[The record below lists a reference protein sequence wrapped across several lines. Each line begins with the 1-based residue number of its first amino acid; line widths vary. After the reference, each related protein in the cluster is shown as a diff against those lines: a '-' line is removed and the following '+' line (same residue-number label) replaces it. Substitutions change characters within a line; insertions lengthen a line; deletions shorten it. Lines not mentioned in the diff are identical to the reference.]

1 MNINNYFKNCRVS
14 VIESAHKDAVLDH
27 QQPIHTETGKMTQ
40 KLATAGLVLAASVGS
55 ASAEKI
61 KFEYWYG
68 LTGDLGAVVAET
80 CNRFNASQDQYE
92 AVCVGQD
99 GYEKAVQNTIAAFR
113 AGKQPT
119 ILQAF
124 DAGTADLMLSGEFYP
139 VTKLMADTG
148 VKIDWADYF
157 PGIANY
163 YSSKSGEFFSMP
175 WNSSTPVYYFNK
187 DQFAKAGITEAP
199 ITWEGLEAVLV
210 KLKASGQGCGLAYA
224 PSSWIDLEQF
234 SMANNVPVA
243 SNNNGYDGLDT
254 TLLFNTT
261 LHVKHMQNMQRW
273 ITEGLAKLRTQASG
287 KTARDSFLEGECSVF
302 FSSIADHNT
311 ISKLKPTFAWDVQI
325 IPTYEGVERK
335 NTVVG
340 GASLWVLSGKTDDE
354 YKAAASYLAFLAT
367 KPEQQ
372 FLLENSGY
380 IPVTKSTYAALKAE
394 GFYSKEPYIN
404 RDIAMKSLTWT
415 EPTALT
421 RGIRLGNFIQI
432 RAEWQAEVEAAL
444 AGQKTMQEAL
454 DTAVARGNELLA
466 RFAQTYPG
474 KSFP

>member
-1 MNINNYFKNCRVS
+1 MN
-14 VIESAHKDAVLDH
+14 
-27 QQPIHTETGKMTQ
+27 T
-40 KLATAGLVLAASVGS
+40 KLATATAVLLASAG
-55 ASAEKI
+55 AGSAEKI

-80 CNRFNASQDQYE
+80 CNRFNASQDMYE

-99 GYEKAVQNTIAAFR
+99 GYDKAVQNTIAAFR
-113 AGKQPT
+113 AGKHPT
-119 ILQAF
+119 LLQSF

-148 VKIDWADYF
+148 VTVDWADYF

-187 DQFAKAGITEAP
+187 DHFAKAGITEAP
-199 ITWEGLEAVLV
+199 ITWEGMEAAFVA
-210 KLKASGQGCGLAYA
+210 LKASGQACGLAYA

-234 SMANNVPVA
+234 SMAHNVPVA
-243 SNNNGYDGLDT
+243 SNSNGYDGLDT
-254 TLLFNTT
+254 ELLFNTT
-261 LHVKHMQNMQRW
+261 LHVRYMEDVQRW
-273 ITEGLAKLRTQASG
+273 LGDGYAMLRTQAAG
-287 KTARDSFLEGECSVF
+287 KTARDSFVEGECSVF

-311 ISKLKPTFAWDVQI
+311 IHKLTPAFGWDVQI

-340 GASLWVLSGKTDDE
+340 GASLWVLSGKTDEE
-354 YKAAASYLAFLAT
+354 YKGAANYLAFLAT
-367 KPEQQ
+367 KEEQQ

-380 IPVTKSTYAALKAE
+380 IPVTKSTYDALLAE
-394 GFYSKEPYIN
+394 GFYANEPFIN
-404 RDIAMKSLTWT
+404 RDIAMKSLTWS
-415 EPTALT
+415 EPTPLT
-421 RGIRLGNFIQI
+421 RGLRLGGMIQI
-432 RAEWQAEVEAAL
+432 RAEWLAEVEAAL

-454 DTAVARGNELLA
+454 DTAVARGNDHLA
-466 RFAQTYPG
+466 RFAQTYAG

>member
-1 MNINNYFKNCRVS
+1 
-14 VIESAHKDAVLDH
+14 
-27 QQPIHTETGKMTQ
+27 MTV
-40 KLATAGLVLAASVGS
+40 KLATTAMALLLTAGA

-61 KFEYWYG
+61 SFEYWYG
-68 LTGDLGAVVAET
+68 LTGDLGKVVAET
-80 CNRFNASQDQYE
+80 CTRFNASQDLYE

-99 GYEKAVQNTIAAFR
+99 GYEKAVQNAIAAFR
-113 AGKQPT
+113 AQKHPT
-119 ILQAF
+119 LLQSF

-148 VKIDWADYF
+148 ITIDWADYF

-187 DQFAKAGITEAP
+187 DHFAKAGLTEAP
-199 ITWEGLEAVLV
+199 ITWEGLEAAMVA
-210 KLKASGQGCGLAYA
+210 LKASGQACALAYA

-234 SMANNVPVA
+234 SMVHNVPVA
-243 SNNNGYDGLDT
+243 SNNNGYDGLDSE
-254 TLLFNTT
+254 LLFNTT
-261 LHVKHMQNMQRW
+261 LHVKHMENIQRW
-273 ITEGLAKLRTQASG
+273 ITEGTALLRTQGTG
-287 KTARDSFLEGECSVF
+287 KTARDSFVEGECSVF

-311 ISKLKPTFAWDVQI
+311 IHKLTPAFGWDVQI
-325 IPTYEGVERK
+325 IPTYEGSQRT
-335 NTVVG
+335 NSVVG

-354 YKAAASYLAFLAT
+354 YKAAAAYLAFLAT

-380 IPVTKSTYAALKAE
+380 IPVTKSTYDALLAE
-394 GFYSKEPYIN
+394 GFYAKEPFIN

-415 EPTALT
+415 EPTELT
-421 RGIRLGNFIQI
+421 RGIRLGSFIQI
-432 RAEWQAEVEAAL
+432 RAEWLAEVEAAL

-454 DTAVARGNELLA
+454 DTAVARGNDQLK
-466 RFAQTYPG
+466 RFAQTYQG

>member
-1 MNINNYFKNCRVS
+1 
-14 VIESAHKDAVLDH
+14 
-27 QQPIHTETGKMTQ
+27 MTQ
-40 KLATAGLVLAASVGS
+40 KLAIAALALAAATG
-55 ASAEKI
+55 AAHAEKA

-80 CNRFNASQDQYE
+80 CNRFNASQDQFE

-113 AGKQPT
+113 AQKHPT
-119 ILQAF
+119 LLQAF

-148 VKIDWADYF
+148 VAIDWSDYF

-187 DQFAKAGITEAP
+187 DHFAKAGLTEGP
-199 ITWEGLEAVLV
+199 VTWEGMETAM
-210 KLKASGQGCGLAYA
+210 KALKDSGQACGLAYA

-234 SMANNVPVA
+234 SMAHNVPVA
-243 SNNNGYDGLDT
+243 SNNNGYDGLDSE
-254 TLLFNTT
+254 LLFNTT
-261 LHVKHMQNMQRW
+261 LHVKHMENIQRW
-273 ITEGLAKLRTQASG
+273 LGEGLAMLRTAAAG
-287 KTARDSFLEGECSVF
+287 KTARDSFVEGECSIF

-311 ISKLKPTFAWDVQI
+311 VHKLKPGFAWDVQI

-340 GASLWVLSGKTDDE
+340 GASLWVLSGKSDDE
-354 YKAAASYLAFLAT
+354 YKAAAAYLAFLAT

-380 IPVTKSTYAALKAE
+380 IPVTKSTYEALKAE
-394 GFYSKEPYIN
+394 GFYAKEPFIN
-404 RDIAMKSLTWT
+404 RDIAMKSLTWS
-415 EPTALT
+415 EPTELT
-421 RGIRLGNFIQI
+421 RGIRLGSFIQI
-432 RAEWQAEVEAAL
+432 RAEWMAEVEAAL
-444 AGQKTMQEAL
+444 AGQKTMKEAL
-454 DTAVARGNELLA
+454 DTAVARGNDHLK
-466 RFAQTYPG
+466 RFAQTYAG

>member
-1 MNINNYFKNCRVS
+1 
-14 VIESAHKDAVLDH
+14 
-27 QQPIHTETGKMTQ
+27 MTV
-40 KLATAGLVLAASVGS
+40 KLATTAMALLLTAGA

-61 KFEYWYG
+61 SFEYWYG
-68 LTGDLGAVVAET
+68 LTGDLGKVVAET
-80 CNRFNASQDQYE
+80 CTRFNASQDLYE

-99 GYEKAVQNTIAAFR
+99 GYEKAVQNAIAAFR
-113 AGKQPT
+113 AQKHPT
-119 ILQAF
+119 LLQSF

-148 VKIDWADYF
+148 VTIDWADYF

-187 DQFAKAGITEAP
+187 DHFAKAGLTEAP
-199 ITWEGLEAVLV
+199 ITWEGLEAAMVA
-210 KLKASGQGCGLAYA
+210 LKASGQACALAYA

-234 SMANNVPVA
+234 SMVHNVPVA
-243 SNNNGYDGLDT
+243 SNNNGYDGLDSE
-254 TLLFNTT
+254 LLFNTT
-261 LHVKHMQNMQRW
+261 LHVKHMENIQRW
-273 ITEGLAKLRTQASG
+273 ITEGTALLRTQGTG
-287 KTARDSFLEGECSVF
+287 KTARDSFVEGECSVF

-311 ISKLKPTFAWDVQI
+311 IHKLTPAFGWDVQI
-325 IPTYEGVERK
+325 IPTYEGTERT
-335 NTVVG
+335 NSVVG

-354 YKAAASYLAFLAT
+354 YKAAAAYLAFLAT

-380 IPVTKSTYAALKAE
+380 IPVTKSTYDALLAE
-394 GFYSKEPYIN
+394 GFYAKEPFIN

-415 EPTALT
+415 EPTELT
-421 RGIRLGNFIQI
+421 RGIRLGSFIQI
-432 RAEWQAEVEAAL
+432 RAEWLAEVEAAL

-454 DTAVARGNELLA
+454 DTAVARGNDQLK
-466 RFAQTYPG
+466 RFAQTYQG

>member
-1 MNINNYFKNCRVS
+1 MK
-14 VIESAHKDAVLDH
+14 L
-27 QQPIHTETGKMTQ
+27 
-40 KLATAGLVLAASVGS
+40 KLATTAMALCATAGAAS
-55 ASAEKI
+55 ADKA

-80 CNRFNASQDQYE
+80 CNRFNASQDMYE

-113 AGKQPT
+113 AGKHPT
-119 ILQAF
+119 LLQSF

-139 VTKLMADTG
+139 VTQLMADTG
-148 VKIDWADYF
+148 VTVDWSDYF

-163 YSSKSGEFFSMP
+163 YSSRSGEFFSMP

-187 DQFAKAGITEAP
+187 DHFAKAGITEAP
-199 ITWEGLEAVLV
+199 ITWEGMEAAFVA
-210 KLKASGQGCGLAYA
+210 LKDAGQACGLAYA

-234 SMANNVPVA
+234 SMAHNVPVA
-243 SNNNGYDGLDT
+243 SNNNGYDGLDSE
-254 TLLFNTT
+254 LLFNTT
-261 LHVKHMQNMQRW
+261 LHVKHMENIQRW
-273 ITEGLAKLRTQASG
+273 IADGHAMLRTPAAG
-287 KTARDSFLEGECSVF
+287 KSARDSFVEGECSVF

-311 ISKLKPTFAWDVQI
+311 IHKLTPTFGWDVQI

-340 GASLWVLSGKTDDE
+340 GASLWVLSGKSDDE

-380 IPVTKSTYAALKAE
+380 IPVTKSTYEALKAE
-394 GFYSKEPYIN
+394 GFYAKEPFIN
-404 RDIAMKSLTWT
+404 RDIAMSSLTWT
-415 EPTALT
+415 EPSELT
-421 RGIRLGNFIQI
+421 RGIRLGSFIQI
-432 RAEWQAEVEAAL
+432 RAEWTSEVEAAL
-444 AGQKTMQEAL
+444 AGQKTMQQAL
-454 DTAVARGNELLA
+454 DTAAQRGNDQLK
-466 RFAQTYPG
+466 RFAQTYQG

>member
-1 MNINNYFKNCRVS
+1 
-14 VIESAHKDAVLDH
+14 
-27 QQPIHTETGKMTQ
+27 MTA
-40 KLATAGLVLAASVGS
+40 KLATTAMALLLTAGA

-61 KFEYWYG
+61 SFEYWYG
-68 LTGDLGAVVAET
+68 LTGDLGKVVAET
-80 CNRFNASQDQYE
+80 CTRFNASQDLYE

-99 GYEKAVQNTIAAFR
+99 GYEKAVQNAIAAFR
-113 AGKQPT
+113 AQKHPT
-119 ILQAF
+119 LLQSF

-148 VKIDWADYF
+148 VTIDWADYF

-187 DQFAKAGITEAP
+187 DHFAKAGLTEAP
-199 ITWEGLEAVLV
+199 ITWEGLEAAMVA
-210 KLKASGQGCGLAYA
+210 LKASGQACALAYA

-234 SMANNVPVA
+234 SMVHNVPVA
-243 SNNNGYDGLDT
+243 SNNNGYDGLDSE
-254 TLLFNTT
+254 LLFNTT
-261 LHVKHMQNMQRW
+261 LHVKHMENIQRW
-273 ITEGLAKLRTQASG
+273 ITEGTALLRTQGTG
-287 KTARDSFLEGECSVF
+287 KTARDSFVEGECSVF

-311 ISKLKPTFAWDVQI
+311 IHKLTPAFGWDVQI
-325 IPTYEGVERK
+325 IPTYEGSQRT
-335 NTVVG
+335 NSVVG

-354 YKAAASYLAFLAT
+354 YKAAAAYLAFLAT

-380 IPVTKSTYAALKAE
+380 IPVTKSTYDALLAE
-394 GFYSKEPYIN
+394 GFYAKEPFIN

-415 EPTALT
+415 EPTELT
-421 RGIRLGNFIQI
+421 RGIRLGSFIQI
-432 RAEWQAEVEAAL
+432 RAEWLAEVEAAL

-454 DTAVARGNELLA
+454 DTAVARGNDQLK
-466 RFAQTYPG
+466 RFAQTYQG

>member
-1 MNINNYFKNCRVS
+1 MNI
-14 VIESAHKDAVLDH
+14 
-27 QQPIHTETGKMTQ
+27 
-40 KLATAGLVLAASVGS
+40 KLATAALALLASAGG

-68 LTGDLGAVVAET
+68 LTGDLGKVVAET
-80 CNRFNASQDQYE
+80 CTRFNASQDQFE
-92 AVCVGQD
+92 ATCVGQD

-119 ILQAF
+119 LVQSF

-148 VKIDWADYF
+148 VTIDWADYF

-163 YSSKSGEFFSMP
+163 YSSSSGEFFSMP

-187 DQFAKAGITEAP
+187 DHFAKAGITEAP
-199 ITWEGLEAVLV
+199 LTWEGMEAAFVA
-210 KLKASGQGCGLAYA
+210 LKASGQACGYAYA

-234 SMANNVPVA
+234 SFANNIAVA
-243 SNNNGYDGLDT
+243 SNNNGYDGLDSE
-254 TLLFNTT
+254 LLFNTT
-261 LHVKHMQNMQRW
+261 LHVKHMENIQAWMAD
-273 ITEGLAKLRTQASG
+273 GYAMLRTQAAG
-287 KTARDSFLEGECSVF
+287 KTARDSFVEGECSVF

-311 ISKLKPTFAWDVQI
+311 VHKLTPAFAWDVQV
-325 IPTYEGVERK
+325 IPTYEGVDRK
-335 NTVVG
+335 STVVG
-340 GASLWVLSGKTDDE
+340 GASLWVLSGKSDDE
-354 YKAAASYLAFLAT
+354 YKAAAAYLAFLST

-380 IPVTKSTYAALKAE
+380 IPVTKSTYDALKTE
-394 GFYSKEPYIN
+394 GFYAAEPYIN
-404 RDIAMKSLTWT
+404 RDIAMKSLTWA
-415 EPTALT
+415 EPTPLT
-421 RGIRLGNFIQI
+421 RGIRLGSFIQI
-432 RAEWQAEVEAAL
+432 RAEWTSEVEAAL

-454 DTAVARGNELLA
+454 DTAVSRGNAHLQ
-466 RFAQTYPG
+466 RFAKTYAG

>member
-1 MNINNYFKNCRVS
+1 MTFKL
-14 VIESAHKDAVLDH
+14 ATTAMVL
-27 QQPIHTETGKMTQ
+27 
-40 KLATAGLVLAASVGS
+40 LATAGTAQ
-55 ASAEKI
+55 AEKI

-80 CNRFNASQDQYE
+80 CNRFNASQDLYE

-99 GYEKAVQNTIAAFR
+99 GYDKAVQNTIAAFR
-113 AGKQPT
+113 AGKHPT
-119 ILQAF
+119 LLQSF

-139 VTKLMADTG
+139 VTQLMADTG
-148 VKIDWADYF
+148 VTVDWADYF

-163 YSSKSGEFFSMP
+163 YSSTSGEFFSMP

-187 DQFAKAGITEAP
+187 DHFAKAGITEAP
-199 ITWEGLEAVLV
+199 ITWEGMEEAF
-210 KLKASGQGCGLAYA
+210 KALKASGQACGLAYA

-234 SMANNVPVA
+234 SMAHNVPVA

-254 TLLFNTT
+254 ELLFNTT
-261 LHVKHMQNMQRW
+261 LHVRYMEDVQRW
-273 ITEGLAKLRTQASG
+273 LGEGYAMLRTQAAG
-287 KTARDSFLEGECSVF
+287 KTARDSFVEGECSVF

-311 ISKLKPTFAWDVQI
+311 IHKLTPAFGWDVQI

-354 YKAAASYLAFLAT
+354 YLAAANYLAFLAT
-367 KPEQQ
+367 KEEQQ

-380 IPVTKSTYAALKAE
+380 IPVTKSTYDALLAE
-394 GFYSKEPYIN
+394 GFYAKEPFIN
-404 RDIAMKSLTWT
+404 RDIAMKSLTWS
-415 EPTALT
+415 EPTPLT
-421 RGIRLGNFIQI
+421 RGIRLGGMIQI
-432 RAEWQAEVEAAL
+432 RAEWLAEVEAAL

-454 DTAVARGNELLA
+454 DTAVARGNDQLA
-466 RFAQTYPG
+466 RFAQTYAG

>member
-1 MNINNYFKNCRVS
+1 MKSI
-14 VIESAHKDAVLDH
+14 
-27 QQPIHTETGKMTQ
+27 
-40 KLATAGLVLAASVGS
+40 LATAAVATLATVGA
-55 ASAEKI
+55 ASAEKV

-68 LTGDLGAVVAET
+68 LTGDLGAVVLET
-80 CNRFNASQDQYE
+80 CNRFNASQDQFE

-113 AGKQPT
+113 AQKHPT
-119 ILQAF
+119 LLQSF

-148 VKIDWADYF
+148 VTVDWSDYF

-187 DQFAKAGITEAP
+187 DHFAKADLTEAP
-199 ITWEGLEAVLV
+199 ITWEGMEAAM
-210 KLKASGQGCGLAYA
+210 KALKDSGQACGLAYA

-234 SMANNVPVA
+234 SMAHNIPVA
-243 SNNNGYDGLDT
+243 SNNNGYDGLDSE
-254 TLLFNTT
+254 LLFNTT
-261 LHVKHMQNMQRW
+261 LHVQHMENIQRW
-273 ITEGLAKLRTQASG
+273 MTEGYAMLRTAAAG
-287 KTARDSFLEGECSVF
+287 KSARDSFVEGECSIF

-311 ISKLKPTFAWDVQI
+311 IHKLKPAFGWDVQI
-325 IPTYEGVERK
+325 IPTYEGVERH

-340 GASLWVLSGKTDDE
+340 GASLWVLSGKTEDE
-354 YKAAASYLAFLAT
+354 YKAAAAYLAFLAT

-372 FLLENSGY
+372 FLLENTGY
-380 IPVTKSTYAALKAE
+380 IPVTKSTYKALLDE
-394 GFYSKEPYIN
+394 GFYAKEPFIN

-415 EPTALT
+415 EPTELT
-421 RGIRLGNFIQI
+421 RGIRLGSFIQI
-432 RAEWQAEVEAAL
+432 RAEWMAEVEAAL
-444 AGQKTMQEAL
+444 AGQKTMKEAL
-454 DTAVARGNELLA
+454 DTAVARGNDHLA
-466 RFAQTYPG
+466 RFAKTYVG

>member
-1 MNINNYFKNCRVS
+1 MNI
-14 VIESAHKDAVLDH
+14 
-27 QQPIHTETGKMTQ
+27 
-40 KLATAGLVLAASVGS
+40 KLATAAVALLASTGI

-68 LTGDLGAVVAET
+68 LTGDLGEVVAQT
-80 CNRFNASQDQYE
+80 CARFNASQDQFE
-92 AVCVGQD
+92 ATCVGQD
-99 GYEKAVQNTIAAFR
+99 GYEKAVQATIAAFR

-119 ILQAF
+119 LVQSF

-148 VKIDWADYF
+148 VTIDWADYF

-199 ITWEGLEAVLV
+199 ITWEGMEAAF
-210 KLKASGQGCGLAYA
+210 KALKASGQACSYAYA

-234 SMANNVPVA
+234 SMANNVAVA
-243 SNNNGYDGLDT
+243 SNNNGYDGLDSE
-254 TLLFNTT
+254 LLFNTT
-261 LHVKHMQNMQRW
+261 LHVKHMENIQRW
-273 ITEGLAKLRTQASG
+273 ITEGYALLRTQAAG
-287 KTARDSFLEGECSVF
+287 KTARDSFVEGECSVF

-311 ISKLKPTFAWDVQI
+311 IHKLKPAFGWDVQV
-325 IPTYEGVERK
+325 IPTYEGVDRK
-335 NTVVG
+335 STVVG
-340 GASLWVLSGKTDDE
+340 GASLWVLSGKSDDE
-354 YKAAASYLAFLAT
+354 YKAAAAYLAFLST

-380 IPVTKSTYAALKAE
+380 IPVTKSTYEALKAE

-404 RDIAMKSLTWT
+404 RDIAMKSLTWA
-415 EPTALT
+415 EPTPLT
-421 RGIRLGNFIQI
+421 RGIRLGSFIQI
-432 RAEWQAEVEAAL
+432 RAEWTAEVEAAL

-454 DTAVARGNELLA
+454 DTAVSRGNALLE
-466 RFAQTYPG
+466 RFAKTYPG

>member
-1 MNINNYFKNCRVS
+1 MKLKFS
-14 VIESAHKDAVLDH
+14 TTAMVL
-27 QQPIHTETGKMTQ
+27 
-40 KLATAGLVLAASVGS
+40 LATAGA
-55 ASAEKI
+55 ASAEKV

-68 LTGDLGAVVAET
+68 LTGDLGAVVLET

-99 GYEKAVQNTIAAFR
+99 GYEKAVQNAIAAFR
-113 AGKQPT
+113 AGKHPT
-119 ILQAF
+119 LLQSF

-148 VKIDWADYF
+148 VAIDWTDYF

-187 DQFAKAGITEAP
+187 DHFAKAGIAEAP
-199 ITWEGLEAVLV
+199 LTWEGMEEAF
-210 KLKASGQGCGLAYA
+210 KALKASGQACSLAYA

-234 SMANNVPVA
+234 SMAHNVPVA

-254 TLLFNTT
+254 ELLFNTT
-261 LHVKHMQNMQRW
+261 LHVKHMENIQRW
-273 ITEGLAKLRTQASG
+273 LSEGHAMLRTQAAG
-287 KTARDSFLEGECSVF
+287 KTSRDSFVEGECSIF

-311 ISKLKPTFAWDVQI
+311 IHKLTPAFAWDVQI
-325 IPTYEGVERK
+325 IPTYEGVERT

-340 GASLWVLSGKTDDE
+340 GASLWVLSGKADDE

-380 IPVTKSTYAALKAE
+380 IPVTKSTYEALKAE
-394 GFYSKEPYIN
+394 GFYSKEPFIN

-415 EPTALT
+415 EPTELT
-421 RGIRLGNFIQI
+421 RGIRLGSFIQI
-432 RAEWQAEVEAAL
+432 RAEWMAEVEAAL
-444 AGQKTMQEAL
+444 AGQKPMKEAL
-454 DTAVARGNELLA
+454 DTAASRGNELLA
-466 RFAQTYPG
+466 RFAQTYEG

>member
-1 MNINNYFKNCRVS
+1 
-14 VIESAHKDAVLDH
+14 
-27 QQPIHTETGKMTQ
+27 MTV
-40 KLATAGLVLAASVGS
+40 KLATTAMALLLTAGA

-61 KFEYWYG
+61 SFEYWYG
-68 LTGDLGAVVAET
+68 LTGDLGKVVAET
-80 CNRFNASQDQYE
+80 CTRFNASQDLYE

-99 GYEKAVQNTIAAFR
+99 GYEKAVQNAIAAFR
-113 AGKQPT
+113 AQKHPT
-119 ILQAF
+119 LLQSF

-148 VKIDWADYF
+148 VTIDWADYF

-187 DQFAKAGITEAP
+187 DHFAKAGLTEAP
-199 ITWEGLEAVLV
+199 ITWEGLEAAMVA
-210 KLKASGQGCGLAYA
+210 LKASGQACALAYA

-234 SMANNVPVA
+234 SMVHNVPVA
-243 SNNNGYDGLDT
+243 SNNNGYDGLDSE
-254 TLLFNTT
+254 LLFNNT
-261 LHVKHMQNMQRW
+261 LHVKHMENIQRW
-273 ITEGLAKLRTQASG
+273 ITEGTALLRTQGTG
-287 KTARDSFLEGECSVF
+287 KTARDSFVEGECSVF

-311 ISKLKPTFAWDVQI
+311 IHKLTPAFGWDVQI
-325 IPTYEGVERK
+325 IPTYEGSQRT
-335 NTVVG
+335 NSVVG

-354 YKAAASYLAFLAT
+354 YKAAAAYLAFLAT

-380 IPVTKSTYAALKAE
+380 IPVTKSTYDALLAE
-394 GFYSKEPYIN
+394 GFYAKEPFIN

-415 EPTALT
+415 EPTELT
-421 RGIRLGNFIQI
+421 RGIRLGSFIQI
-432 RAEWQAEVEAAL
+432 RAEWLAEVEAAL

-454 DTAVARGNELLA
+454 DTAVARGNDQLK
-466 RFAQTYPG
+466 RFAQTYQG

>member
-1 MNINNYFKNCRVS
+1 
-14 VIESAHKDAVLDH
+14 
-27 QQPIHTETGKMTQ
+27 MTT
-40 KLATAGLVLAASVGS
+40 KLATATLALL
-55 ASAEKI
+55 ASAGAAAADRI

-113 AGKQPT
+113 AQQHPT
-119 ILQAF
+119 LLQAF

-139 VTKLMADTG
+139 VKQLMEDAG
-148 VKIDWADYF
+148 VQIDWADYF

-163 YSSKSGEFFSMP
+163 YSASNGDFFSMP
-175 WNSSTPVYYFNK
+175 WNSSTPVYYWNK
-187 DQFAKAGITEAP
+187 AHFEKAGLTEAP
-199 ITWEGLEAVLV
+199 ITWEGLEAAFRA
-210 KLKASGQGCGLAYA
+210 LKASGQACALAYA

-234 SMANNVPVA
+234 SMAHGVPVA
-243 SNNNGYDGLDT
+243 SNDNGYAGLDT
-254 TLLFNTT
+254 ELLYNTT
-261 LHVKHMQNMQRW
+261 LHVQHMENIKRW
-273 ITEGLAKLRTQASG
+273 IDEGLALIRTQAAG
-287 KTARDSFLEGECSVF
+287 KTARDSFVEGECSVF

-311 ISKLKPTFAWDVQI
+311 IHKIAPEGLSWDVQI

-340 GASLWVLSGKTDDE
+340 GASLWVLSGKTEDE
-354 YKAAASYLAFLAT
+354 YKAAAAYLAFLAT
-367 KPEQQ
+367 TPEQK

-380 IPVTKSTYAALKAE
+380 IPVTKSTYEALKAE
-394 GFYSKEPYIN
+394 GFYDKEPFIN

-415 EPTALT
+415 EPTPLT
-421 RGIRLGNFIQI
+421 RGLRLGGMIQI
-432 RAEWQAEVEAAL
+432 RAEWTAEVEAAL
-444 AGQKTMQEAL
+444 AGQKPMKEAL
-454 DTAVARGNELLA
+454 DTAVARGNEVLA
-466 RFAQTYPG
+466 RFAKTYAG